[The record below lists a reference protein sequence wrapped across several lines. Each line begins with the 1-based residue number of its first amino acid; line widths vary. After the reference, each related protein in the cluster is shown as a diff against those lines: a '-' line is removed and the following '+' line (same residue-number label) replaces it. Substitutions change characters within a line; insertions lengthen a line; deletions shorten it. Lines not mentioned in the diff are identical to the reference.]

1 MLKVAVIGVGSMGK
15 NHARVYQES
24 PNASLV
30 ALSDTNLPLAKSVA
44 DRYGGEA
51 FQDYRQMLEA
61 VRPDA
66 VSIAVPTADHEQVA
80 LDALE
85 SGAHLIIEKPIAAT
99 MEQGR
104 KIIEKAKSEDLK
116 LMVGH
121 VVRFNP
127 AIQELK
133 RQLTDNALGRIFQ
146 INCRRVGPFPARIRD
161 VGVVIDLAPHD
172 LDIMRFLT
180 GMDPLRIF
188 AETGQ
193 RIHTDHEDL
202 LLGLLRFPTGITG
215 GLEINWLSPSKVRE
229 VYVLGER
236 GMFRVD
242 DLTQDLYFSENAQVN
257 GSLWPGLRN
266 LKGVSEGGMTRYPL
280 KRYEPLKAELDAFLM
295 AVIENDHVPVSGEDG
310 LAALRLALA
319 LVESGR
325 THQVVQV
332 ADDSI

>member
-104 KIIEKAKSEDLK
+104 KIIEKA
-116 LMVGH
+116 
-121 VVRFNP
+121 N
-127 AIQELK
+127 
-133 RQLTDNALGRIFQ
+133 
-146 INCRRVGPFPARIRD
+146 
-161 VGVVIDLAPHD
+161 
-172 LDIMRFLT
+172 
-180 GMDPLRIF
+180 
-188 AETGQ
+188 
-193 RIHTDHEDL
+193 
-202 LLGLLRFPTGITG
+202 
-215 GLEINWLSPSKVRE
+215 
-229 VYVLGER
+229 
-236 GMFRVD
+236 
-242 DLTQDLYFSENAQVN
+242 
-257 GSLWPGLRN
+257 
-266 LKGVSEGGMTRYPL
+266 
-280 KRYEPLKAELDAFLM
+280 
-295 AVIENDHVPVSGEDG
+295 
-310 LAALRLALA
+310 
-319 LVESGR
+319 
-325 THQVVQV
+325 
-332 ADDSI
+332 